1 MKKAT
6 INTTAAWP
14 LLKTA
19 AEMSRICGIGENRL
33 RTMMDNG
40 EVEFLQVGS
49 KRLLTIRAIQEY
61 YERNKVRIH
70 TQDA

>member
-6 INTTAAWP
+6 TNTITAWP

-19 AEMSRICGIGENRL
+19 AEMSKICGIGENRL
-33 RTMMDNG
+33 RTMMENG

-49 KRLLTIRAIQEY
+49 KRLLSIRAIQDY
-61 YERNKVRIH
+61 YERNKVPVN
-70 TQDA
+70 TQNA